1 MVESREANF
10 DQAENDLIV
19 LKVEKFL
26 RDGCGCSRGIKGGQC
41 SQQFSLG
48 SCAGECKQLL
58 WTLSCRAWFSR
69 IGEHSSL
76 HWLWATGKERQR
88 SSQCNFL
95 FQSLPIC
102 KEMFLHLYAM
112 SYSRFLWLKKHY
124 ENHNECM
131 EMARDCL
138 KNTPPHAMV
147 EDVTN
152 LLMCF
157 YLEGFLVSRTTTS
170 NFFLPVKL
178 KWATGILSKHHAK
191 Q

>member
-1 MVESREANF
+1 MVAVVLEA
-10 DQAENDLIV
+10 L
-19 LKVEKFL
+19 
-26 RDGCGCSRGIKGGQC
+26 IKGGQC

-124 ENHNECM
+124 ENHECM

-138 KNTPPHAMV
+138 KTPLHMPWLKM
-147 EDVTN
+147 
-152 LLMCF
+152 LLTYWCASTWKDSWF
-157 YLEGFLVSRTTTS
+157 QEQQHQTS
-170 NFFLPVKL
+170 FFQ
-178 KWATGILSKHHAK
+178 WN
-191 Q
+191 